1 MMAIHWTLKILLIF
15 HPRPNSMYH
24 YIAKN
29 FANYV
34 VSKSQS
40 WIKNPVKSQTKT
52 LETLID
58 SGRKTF
64 FGDQH
69 FFKDIRKYEEFKESI
84 PVRAY
89 EKYKVYIERVRKG
102 ESNVIWPGKPAYFCK
117 TSGTTS
123 GVKYIPI
130 FKNAIKT
137 HTNSARDSILN
148 YILNT
153 GDTNFIKGKQIF
165 M

>member
-15 HPRPNSMYH
+15 HPRSNSMYH

-29 FANYV
+29 FANHI
-34 VSKSQS
+34 VSKNQS

-84 PVRAY
+84 P
-89 EKYKVYIERVRKG
+89 
-102 ESNVIWPGKPAYFCK
+102 S
-117 TSGTTS
+117 
-123 GVKYIPI
+123 
-130 FKNAIKT
+130 
-137 HTNSARDSILN
+137 
-148 YILNT
+148 
-153 GDTNFIKGKQIF
+153 
-165 M
+165 

>member
-15 HPRPNSMYH
+15 HPRSNSMYH

-29 FANYV
+29 FANHI
-34 VSKSQS
+34 VSKNQS

-69 FFKDIRKYEEFKESI
+69 FFKDIRKYEEFKEWKIHGYVLPSSVFGV
-84 PVRAY
+84 VRT
-89 EKYKVYIERVRKG
+89 ECPKTGKVEEYLE
-102 ESNVIWPGKPAYFCK
+102 
-117 TSGTTS
+117 
-123 GVKYIPI
+123 
-130 FKNAIKT
+130 
-137 HTNSARDSILN
+137 D
-148 YILNT
+148 
-153 GDTNFIKGKQIF
+153 
-165 M
+165 

>member
-1 MMAIHWTLKILLIF
+1 
-15 HPRPNSMYH
+15 MYH

-29 FANYV
+29 FANHI
-34 VSKSQS
+34 VSKNQS

-89 EKYKVYIERVRKG
+89 EKYKVYIERVRK
-102 ESNVIWPGKPAYFCK
+102 
-117 TSGTTS
+117 
-123 GVKYIPI
+123 VKATLFGQANLHI
-130 FKNAIKT
+130 FAKLVGQ
-137 HTNSARDSILN
+137 RL
-148 YILNT
+148 
-153 GDTNFIKGKQIF
+153 G
-165 M
+165 